1 MSSKKIYTKLQ
12 SGKKVLK
19 PSKSVK
25 TGQCVFPFKFKGNIY
40 NECYKGTHGDWCAT
54 ETDNFGK
61 MKAYAFCDY
70 NKKLPKINNSD
81 KSKKKQK
88 TSPKISK
95 KLSPNKPTNKPI
107 NKHTDKPEDKPEDKK
122 TSKKLK
128 KIKMVPKFNYDSLNN
143 IYKLPIQNIIN
154 PDVYELPNRKTFQN
168 WVFDNYKNYV
178 SKKGAVKFI
187 KGAKFDFFNHQK
199 FVKDYLQVNSPYR
212 GLLLFHGLGV
222 GKTCASIGIA
232 EGFRDSRKIVILLNK
247 SLKKNFI
254 VNLMKCGF
262 EYFRI
267 NQHWVFKDIKT
278 NTQLKL
284 YAKFLKIP
292 EAVIKKN
299 GGAFF
304 VDFSKVSN
312 YKSLSGNMQEMLN
325 LQIEEMIKNKYSFLH
340 LDGLNETRLKK
351 LVEDE
356 YLNDKLLIIDEVHNL
371 SNAMAKATP
380 GIRGKYL
387 KTLIM
392 DATNLKCVFLS
403 GTPMINNLYE
413 AGQLFNLLRG
423 YMNTFTFTLSPKGN
437 AVSFETLKSLI
448 ETHLYVDQ
456 YFIDKRNKKIK
467 ITKVPDGFEN
477 VSNGVVKSK
486 VNINNDSFI
495 DMLVELF
502 NENGYTSKYS
512 IERVTAFPN
521 NEDEFM
527 SLFYDDDKNKIKN
540 PKLFQSRILGLV
552 SYYKTQNKELLPTV
566 TKNEVIEVPMSDY
579 QFLKYSIIRKDE
591 LDQEKNQKNK
601 GKGKKGKSDNED
613 GDIFSSKSSYRAY
626 SRMHCSFVFPEE
638 IPRPTPTDL
647 ILKEALKKMSK
658 ESKKQYYED
667 LEKAMKDKSKADIE
681 LTQLK
686 TKITALQQ
694 SNANDNKIIKEMNQ
708 LEEKIKELEDI
719 NKRIS
724 EFESEPN
731 PEYDIDDIQS
741 EVEPE
746 QKKIMKSYEQ
756 AKEKTLKKL
765 DNEKEKYL
773 EFNQKNKLMKFSPK
787 YNIIVNK
794 INEVNGL
801 SFIYTEYRTLEGIAT
816 LEIVLKANGYAPFLL
831 EKTGEEDFVQV
842 FENDGDEDKPKYALW
857 GGDEKT
863 SDIIRKV
870 YNNDFEELPKTLK
883 RQLEVSKKNNLRGD
897 ILKVLMTTKTGAEGI
912 DLHNVR
918 QVHVIEPFWNPVRT
932 KQVKGRAVRVGSH
945 VQLPPSD
952 RTVEIYTYLAKMT
965 NEQLKSDKQIASDKN
980 GSSSDQVLY
989 DISMRKLEVMEDF
1002 LKLIKEVSIDCNLNY
1017 EEINDDEDQ
1026 LTCFSY
1032 GSKPKREYSYIPNIR
1047 EEHVD
1052 FEKERRTKITSW
1064 KPVFIKIPIK
1074 GKKVEF
1080 AVKKASKGDK
1090 NLLYNAETFKLGIL
1104 GEPLGYYIEQP
1115 DGKKKFNFNKG
1126 ATGKKV
1132 KKSIQMNNSTK
1143 KSKKSKKSKKNLNN
1157 QN

>member
-1 MSSKKIYTKLQ
+1 ML
-12 SGKKVLK
+12 
-19 PSKSVK
+19 
-25 TGQCVFPFKFKGNIY
+25 
-40 NECYKGTHGDWCAT
+40 
-54 ETDNFGK
+54 
-61 MKAYAFCDY
+61 
-70 NKKLPKINNSD
+70 
-81 KSKKKQK
+81 
-88 TSPKISK
+88 
-95 KLSPNKPTNKPI
+95 
-107 NKHTDKPEDKPEDKK
+107 
-122 TSKKLK
+122 
-128 KIKMVPKFNYDSLNN
+128 PKFNYDSLESM
-143 IYKLPIQNIIN
+143 YKLPVEKRIN
-154 PDVYELPNRKTFQN
+154 PEVYELPNRKTFQN

-178 SKKGAVKFI
+178 SKKGAVKFN

-199 FVKDYLQVNSPYR
+199 FVRDYLQVNSPYR

-292 EAVIKKN
+292 ESVIKKN

-304 VDFSKVSN
+304 VDFSKAPN
-312 YKSLSGNMQEMLN
+312 YEKLSGNMREMLN
-325 LQIEEMIKNKYSFLH
+325 LQINEMIKNKYSFLH
-340 LDGLNETRLKK
+340 LDGLNEPKLKK

-371 SNAMAKATP
+371 SNAMAKASP
-380 GIRGKYL
+380 GIRGRYL

-392 DATNLKCVFLS
+392 EAKNLKCVFLS

-423 YMNTFTFTLSPKGN
+423 FMHTFTFTLTPKGN

-448 ETHLYVDQ
+448 EKHLYVDQ
-456 YFIDKRNKKIK
+456 YFIDKRNKRIK
-467 ITKVPDGFEN
+467 VTKVPDGFEN

-495 DMLVELF
+495 DILVELF
-502 NENGYTSKYS
+502 KENGYDCKYS

-527 SLFYDDDKNKIKN
+527 SLFYDEGRNKIKN

-591 LDQEKNQKNK
+591 IDQEKNQKNK
-601 GKGKKGKSDNED
+601 GKEKQKAKSDNED

-638 IPRPTPTDL
+638 IPRPTPSDL
-647 ILKEALKKMSK
+647 ILKEALKKMGK
-658 ESKKQYYED
+658 ETKKQYYEE
-667 LEKAMKDKSKADIE
+667 LEKAMRDKSKVDVE

-686 TKITALQQ
+686 TKLTALQQ
-694 SNANDNKIIKEMNQ
+694 SNGNNNQVANELKEVK
-708 LEEKIKELEDI
+708 EKIKELEDLI
-719 NKRIS
+719 QRIS
-724 EFESEPN
+724 DFENEPD
-731 PEYDIDDIQS
+731 PEYDVDDMQA
-741 EVEPE
+741 EVEPG

-756 AKEKTLKKL
+756 AKERTLKKL
-765 DNEKEKYL
+765 DNERENYL
-773 EFNQKNKLMKFSPK
+773 ESDQQNKLLKYSPK
-787 YNIIVNK
+787 YNIVFNK

-816 LEIVLKANGYAPFLL
+816 MEIVLKANGYAPFLL
-831 EKTGEEDFVQV
+831 EKNGDDDYVQV
-842 FENDGDEDKPKYALW
+842 FQNEGDEDKPKYALW
-857 GGDEKT
+857 GGDEQT

-870 YNNDFEELPKTLK
+870 YNNDFEELPQSLK
-883 RQLEVSKKNNLRGD
+883 RQLEATGKNNLRGD
-897 ILKVLMTTKTGAEGI
+897 IIKVLMTTKTGAEGI

-945 VQLPPSD
+945 IQLPPAD
-952 RTVEIYTYLAKMT
+952 RNVEIYTYLAKMT
-965 NEQLKSDKQIASDKN
+965 NEQLKSDKQMANDKN
-980 GSSSDQVLY
+980 GTTSDQVLY

-1002 LKLIKEVSIDCNLNY
+1002 LKLIKEVAVDCNLNY
-1017 EEINDDEDQ
+1017 EEINDEEDR

-1032 GSKPKREYSYIPNIR
+1032 GSKPKREYSYVPNIR
-1047 EEHVD
+1047 EEHGD

-1064 KPVFIKIPIK
+1064 KPVFITIPIK

-1080 AVKKASKGDK
+1080 AVKKAPKGEK
-1090 NLLYNAETFKLGIL
+1090 NMLYNAETFKLGIV
-1104 GEPLGYYIEQP
+1104 GEPLGYFVEQH

-1126 ATGKKV
+1126 ALGKKV
-1132 KKSIQMNNSTK
+1132 KKSKKKN
-1143 KSKKSKKSKKNLNN
+1143 KSKKY
-1157 QN
+1157 